1 RPFSPDRP
9 DRSLSEDQDHH
20 RTRYDRKGK
29 AALPKEKKMKT
40 PEFKNLKEERTF
52 WDTHDATDYLDDFEE
67 APDVVFAREK
77 KAVLSLRL
85 EPKISRKLREMAIQE
100 GLQPTAYARMLI
112 IQGLRERI
120 VNRQGQ

>member
-1 RPFSPDRP
+1 
-9 DRSLSEDQDHH
+9 
-20 RTRYDRKGK
+20 
-29 AALPKEKKMKT
+29 MKT

-52 WDTHDATDYLDDFEE
+52 WDTHDATDYLDEFEE
-67 APDVVFAREK
+67 APDVVFTREK

-85 EPKISRKLREMAIQE
+85 EPKISRKLKQMALQE

-120 VNRQGQ
+120 SKRQGQ

>member
-1 RPFSPDRP
+1 
-9 DRSLSEDQDHH
+9 
-20 RTRYDRKGK
+20 
-29 AALPKEKKMKT
+29 MKT

-67 APDVVFAREK
+67 APDMVFAREK

-100 GLQPTAYARMLI
+100 GLQLTAYARMLI

-120 VNRQGQ
+120 AKRQEK

>member
-1 RPFSPDRP
+1 
-9 DRSLSEDQDHH
+9 
-20 RTRYDRKGK
+20 
-29 AALPKEKKMKT
+29 MKT

-52 WDTHDATDYLDDFEE
+52 WDTQDTTDYLDDFEE

-85 EPKISRKLREMAIQE
+85 EPKISRKLREMAMQE
-100 GLQPTAYARMLI
+100 GLPSTTYARMLI

-120 VNRQGQ
+120 VKRRGQ

>member
-1 RPFSPDRP
+1 VLDPFRF
-9 DRSLSEDQDHH
+9 H
-20 RTRYDRKGK
+20 RYGG
-29 AALPKEKKMKT
+29 LPKEKKMKT
-40 PEFKNLKEERTF
+40 PEFKNLKDERTF
-52 WDTHDATDYLDDFEE
+52 WDTHDATDCLDDFEE

-85 EPKISRKLREMAIQE
+85 EPKISRKLREMAIRE

>member
-1 RPFSPDRP
+1 
-9 DRSLSEDQDHH
+9 
-20 RTRYDRKGK
+20 
-29 AALPKEKKMKT
+29 MKT

-52 WDTHDATDYLDDFEE
+52 WDTQDTTDYLDDFEE

-85 EPKISRKLREMAIQE
+85 EPKISRKLREMAMQE
-100 GLQPTAYARMLI
+100 GLPSTTYARMLI

-120 VNRQGQ
+120 VKRQGQ

>member
-1 RPFSPDRP
+1 
-9 DRSLSEDQDHH
+9 
-20 RTRYDRKGK
+20 
-29 AALPKEKKMKT
+29 MKT
-40 PEFKNLKEERTF
+40 PEFNSMKEERTF

-85 EPKISRKLREMAIQE
+85 EPKISRKLKEMAIQE

-112 IQGLRERI
+112 IQGLRARI
-120 VNRQGQ
+120 GNGNRQGQ

>member
-1 RPFSPDRP
+1 
-9 DRSLSEDQDHH
+9 
-20 RTRYDRKGK
+20 
-29 AALPKEKKMKT
+29 MKT

-85 EPKISRKLREMAIQE
+85 EPKIARKLREMAIQE

-120 VNRQGQ
+120 GKRQGQ

>member
-1 RPFSPDRP
+1 
-9 DRSLSEDQDHH
+9 
-20 RTRYDRKGK
+20 
-29 AALPKEKKMKT
+29 M
-40 PEFKNLKEERTF
+40 
-52 WDTHDATDYLDDFEE
+52 
-67 APDVVFAREK
+67 VFAREK

-85 EPKISRKLREMAIQE
+85 EPKISRKLKEMAIRE

>member
-1 RPFSPDRP
+1 
-9 DRSLSEDQDHH
+9 
-20 RTRYDRKGK
+20 
-29 AALPKEKKMKT
+29 MKR

-67 APDVVFAREK
+67 APDVVFVRER

-85 EPKISRKLREMAIQE
+85 EPKISRKLKEMALQE

-120 VNRQGQ
+120 GNRQGQ

>member
-1 RPFSPDRP
+1 
-9 DRSLSEDQDHH
+9 
-20 RTRYDRKGK
+20 
-29 AALPKEKKMKT
+29 MKT
-40 PEFKNLKEERTF
+40 PEFENLKEERAF
-52 WDTHDATDYLDDFEE
+52 WDTHDATDYLDEFEE
-67 APDVVFAREK
+67 APDVVFTREK

-120 VNRQGQ
+120 GNRQGQ

>member
-1 RPFSPDRP
+1 
-9 DRSLSEDQDHH
+9 
-20 RTRYDRKGK
+20 
-29 AALPKEKKMKT
+29 MKT

-67 APDVVFAREK
+67 APNVVFAREK

-120 VNRQGQ
+120 VNRQGK

>member
-1 RPFSPDRP
+1 
-9 DRSLSEDQDHH
+9 
-20 RTRYDRKGK
+20 
-29 AALPKEKKMKT
+29 MKT

-85 EPKISRKLREMAIQE
+85 EPKISRKLKEMALQE

-120 VNRQGQ
+120 SKRQGQ

>member
-1 RPFSPDRP
+1 
-9 DRSLSEDQDHH
+9 
-20 RTRYDRKGK
+20 
-29 AALPKEKKMKT
+29 MKT
-40 PEFKNLKEERTF
+40 PEFNNLKEERTF

-67 APDVVFAREK
+67 APDVVFARGK

-112 IQGLRERI
+112 IQGLRARI
-120 VNRQGQ
+120 VNGQGQ

>member
-1 RPFSPDRP
+1 
-9 DRSLSEDQDHH
+9 
-20 RTRYDRKGK
+20 
-29 AALPKEKKMKT
+29 MKT
-40 PEFKNLKEERTF
+40 PEFNSLKEERTF

-112 IQGLRERI
+112 IQGLRARI
-120 VNRQGQ
+120 GNDNRQGQ

>member
-1 RPFSPDRP
+1 
-9 DRSLSEDQDHH
+9 
-20 RTRYDRKGK
+20 
-29 AALPKEKKMKT
+29 MKT

-52 WDTHDATDYLDDFEE
+52 WDTHDTTDYLDEFEE
-67 APDVVFAREK
+67 APDVVFTREK

-85 EPKISRKLREMAIQE
+85 EPKISRKLKQMALQE

-120 VNRQGQ
+120 SKRQGQ

>member
-1 RPFSPDRP
+1 
-9 DRSLSEDQDHH
+9 
-20 RTRYDRKGK
+20 
-29 AALPKEKKMKT
+29 MKT
-40 PEFKNLKEERTF
+40 PELKNLKEERTF

-67 APDVVFAREK
+67 APDMVFAREK

-100 GLQPTAYARMLI
+100 GLQLTAYARMLI

-120 VNRQGQ
+120 AKRQEK

>member
-1 RPFSPDRP
+1 
-9 DRSLSEDQDHH
+9 
-20 RTRYDRKGK
+20 
-29 AALPKEKKMKT
+29 MKT
-40 PEFKNLKEERTF
+40 PEFNSLKEERTF

-85 EPKISRKLREMAIQE
+85 EPKISRKLREMALQE

-112 IQGLRERI
+112 IQGLRARI
-120 VNRQGQ
+120 GNGNRQGQ

>member
-1 RPFSPDRP
+1 
-9 DRSLSEDQDHH
+9 
-20 RTRYDRKGK
+20 
-29 AALPKEKKMKT
+29 MKT

-52 WDTHDATDYLDDFEE
+52 WDTHDATDYLDEFEE
-67 APDVVFAREK
+67 APDVVFTREK

-85 EPKISRKLREMAIQE
+85 EPKISRKLKEMPLQE

-120 VNRQGQ
+120 SKRQRQ

>member
-1 RPFSPDRP
+1 
-9 DRSLSEDQDHH
+9 
-20 RTRYDRKGK
+20 
-29 AALPKEKKMKT
+29 MKT

-52 WDTHDATDYLDDFEE
+52 WDTHDATDYLDDFDE

-85 EPKISRKLREMAIQE
+85 EPKISRKLKEMSIQE

-120 VNRQGQ
+120 KNRQGQ

>member
-1 RPFSPDRP
+1 
-9 DRSLSEDQDHH
+9 
-20 RTRYDRKGK
+20 
-29 AALPKEKKMKT
+29 MKT
-40 PEFKNLKEERTF
+40 PEFKNLKDERTF
-52 WDTHDATDYLDDFEE
+52 WDTHNATDYLDDFEE

-85 EPKISRKLREMAIQE
+85 EPKISRKLKEMAIQE

-120 VNRQGQ
+120 GKRQGQ

>member
-1 RPFSPDRP
+1 
-9 DRSLSEDQDHH
+9 
-20 RTRYDRKGK
+20 
-29 AALPKEKKMKT
+29 MKT

-52 WDTHDATDYLDDFEE
+52 GDTHDSTDYLDDFEE

-77 KAVLSLRL
+77 KTVLSLRL
-85 EPKISRKLREMAIQE
+85 EPKISRKLKEIAIRE

-120 VNRQGQ
+120 SNRQGH